1 MEITEIK
8 QQLTIDQVLNHY
20 HLKPDRNN
28 MLHCPFHDDKTPSLQ
43 IYPKTN
49 TFCCFSSNCNAGT
62 GDVIDFI
69 QLKEKCN
76 KHEALMQAKQ
86 MLGVT
91 GNTNEGQ
98 QLSRIAPPQ
107 MSRASIL
114 TKFYD
119 SCLQGIGHSKQAKA
133 YLSERGLTPQKTG
146 FASGTIPAK
155 WNNNFKQQAAAIGL
169 LKKSTRGYVH
179 HFKNCI
185 VFPLLDQQGKVVSLY
200 GRRIELNGSSAG
212 LSDRSETKTG
222 AKSVGRHVYLPG
234 ERQGLYPK
242 YPPAETESLILTE
255 SIIDAASLPSGYTA
269 LALYGTNGLT
279 KEHEEVISTLPNLK
293 EIILFMDGDAAGRKA
308 VEKLKTTLEGI
319 LSPAG
324 GNRKGA
330 IISAVDTPEDEDIN
344 SLAVNHQGD
353 EEELFKH
360 LIDQRIILSKEKSS
374 HEMPK
379 EAPIKNQ
386 QSSILNTANP
396 ELLHYSTATLC
407 ITILGGIK
415 ITGLDR
421 LRVTLKI
428 ENMSAER
435 LLPIRHSLD
444 LYHSKQV
451 GDLVQQISEQYEL
464 SRQEIQHIIAA
475 LTGALEDYRH
485 SRLEAMKPKKPE
497 KKQLTPVEEKAA
509 LDYLKDPQLMINTL
523 RDIKTSGIIGEERN
537 AMIAFIAYLSRK
549 REKPLHIMCLG
560 ASGSGKTYLQEKI
573 GELIPEEDKLEIT
586 MLSENAFYYFGK
598 EELKHKL
605 ILIEDLDGAE
615 NVLYPLRELQSKRR
629 ISKTVTL
636 KDNKGNL
643 KTMTLKVEGP
653 VCVSSCTTR
662 EKVYEDNANRCIL
675 LYIDTGKAQDKRI
688 TAYQRAESAGQINR
702 HVETEIKEKFK
713 NIQRLL
719 RPIKVVNPYAQF
731 IDLPEEV
738 FKPRRTMILLLSF
751 IETITFYHQ
760 HQREVKFNNQTTAKS
775 GQAGERYIEATCE
788 DVEKGFNLLRDVL
801 FSKSDELSGA
811 CRHFFERLKKH
822 TGEAPFY
829 TREIRKAF
837 RINPS
842 NLKRYMIEL
851 SRFGYVQVTGG
862 SKYKGYQYQVGDYK
876 EYEQL
881 KTGIDKKLDEI
892 LLKIRN
898 KPAPMQYRGGSVVHS
913 GSNEEMNHSTY

>member
-8 QQLTIDQVLNHY
+8 QQLTIDQVLTHY

-28 MLHCPFHDDKTPSLQ
+28 MLHCPFHNDKTPSLQ

-49 TFCCFSSNCNAGT
+49 TFCCFSSNCSAGS

-69 QLKEKCN
+69 QLKEKCS
-76 KHEALMQAKQ
+76 KHESIEQAKSL
-86 MLGVT
+86 LGYVSPT
-91 GNTNEGQ
+91 IVKS
-98 QLSRIAPPQ
+98 LSRTAV
-107 MSRASIL
+107 L
-114 TKFYD
+114 TKFYTSSLLGMSGSKKARAYAESRNLD
-119 SCLQGIGHSKQAKA
+119 WQALKIGFIGGDISKKWNETYKEQA
-133 YLSERGLTPQKTG
+133 EKTG
-146 FASGTIPAK
+146 
-155 WNNNFKQQAAAIGL
+155 L
-169 LKKSTRGYVH
+169 LSRNTAGNYHH
-179 HFKNCI
+179 HFKNAL
-185 VFPLLDQQGKVVSLY
+185 VFPLVNSSGQVVSVY
-200 GRRIELNGSSAG
+200 GRSVNACP
-212 LSDRSETKTG
+212 DRSIGDK
-222 AKSVGRHVYLPG
+222 KHIYLKG

-242 YPPAETESLILTE
+242 YPDPETENLILTE
-255 SIIDAASLPSGYTA
+255 SIIDAASLPDKYTS
-269 LALYGTNGLT
+269 LALYGTNGFT
-279 KEHEEVISTLPNLK
+279 GEHAQVMKSLSRLK
-293 EIILFMDGDAAGRKA
+293 EIILFLDGDAAGRAA
-308 VEKLKTTLEGI
+308 VEKLQATLQELRPEAI
-319 LSPAG
+319 LSS
-324 GNRKGA
+324 
-330 IISAVDTPEDEDIN
+330 IETPEGEDIN
-344 SLAVNHQGD
+344 SLAVSHEPEIFD
-353 EEELFKH
+353 H
-360 LIDQRIILSKEKSS
+360 LIENRKVLSSTE
-374 HEMPK
+374 
-379 EAPIKNQ
+379 NQ
-386 QSSILNTANP
+386 QSKDSNKPATSYQSKLDTRNP
-396 ELLHYSTATLC
+396 ELLHYSTETLC

-428 ENMSAER
+428 EAITAER

-451 GDLVQQISEQYEL
+451 ADLMGQISEQYEI
-464 SRQEIQHIIAA
+464 SAKETQHILAG
-475 LTGALEDYRH
+475 LTNALESYRH
-485 SRLEAMKPKKPE
+485 SRLEAMKPKKPT
-497 KKQLTPVEEKAA
+497 KKNLTPTEERTA
-509 LDYLKDPQLMINTL
+509 LDYLKDEKLMLNTL
-523 RDIKTSGIIGEERN
+523 NDIKKSGIVGEERN
-537 AMIAFIAYLSRK
+537 AMIAYLTYISRK

-586 MLSENAFYYFGK
+586 MLSENAFYYFGQ

-615 NVLYPLRELQSKRR
+615 NVLYPLRELQSKRS

-675 LYIDTGKAQDKRI
+675 LYIDTSKEQDKRI
-688 TAYQRAESAGQINR
+688 TNYQRNASAGLINTAAENE
-702 HVETEIKEKFK
+702 VKEKFK

-719 RPIKVVNPYAQF
+719 KPIKVVNPYAQF

-738 FKPRRTMILLLSF
+738 FKPRRSMIMLLSF

-760 HQREVKFNNQTTAKS
+760 QQRPIKTDHAT
-775 GQAGERYIEATCE
+775 GQPYIESTTE

-811 CRHFFERLKKH
+811 CRSFFERLKQH

-829 TREIRKAF
+829 TRELRKAF

-862 SKYKGYQYQVGDYK
+862 SKYKGYQYQVSDHR

-881 KTGIDKKLDEI
+881 KSGIDKKLDEI
-892 LLKIRN
+892 LHKI
-898 KPAPMQYRGGSVVHS
+898 KESSSSVVQ
-913 GSNEEMNHSTY
+913 